1 MQYMMVSSC
10 IHVLLSTMSERH
22 AQLALQLLTCMY
34 MSMRADIDV
43 VRHTSMFEQQY
54 NKLEKS
60 DIRDFKPYTNQ
71 PRQPYCACCD
81 RCDPLQPL

>member
-54 NKLEKS
+54 NELKK
-60 DIRDFKPYTNQ
+60 RDNRHVPNFKCLIGQ
-71 PRQPYCACCD
+71 D
-81 RCDPLQPL
+81 